1 MIKITINLKK
11 FYFSLYIIV
20 FLCYTVYVTFI
31 YKFLAKGRS
40 FCMNYKKSIVTIDEA
55 QRLIETSSPFYVY
68 DEAAIAQNA
77 PNVYNLSRQ

>member
-1 MIKITINLKK
+1 
-11 FYFSLYIIV
+11 
-20 FLCYTVYVTFI
+20 
-31 YKFLAKGRS
+31 
-40 FCMNYKKSIVTIDEA
+40 MNYKKSIVTIDEA